1 MKVSY
6 NWLKE
11 YIDLKLNPEDLA
23 DRLTMAGIEVKS
35 IDQKGADHIFEAE
48 ITSNRP
54 DWLSVYGVAR
64 EVHAITGARLKSIK
78 VNLSKE
84 SNSLKPSASI
94 DDKKGCLRYTARVIE
109 DVRTGL
115 SPKWL
120 TDKIESAGIRPV
132 NNVVDITNFCL
143 IESGQP
149 LHAFDYDK
157 IVSQLAGSL
166 VSQLNAKPRI
176 VVRRARKDEEITTID
191 GIRRK
196 LDESILV
203 IAADIAEQTGKP
215 IAIAGIMGGKD
226 TEVTFSTKRVL
237 LESAYFD
244 PPAIRAAAKKLGV
257 STESSYRFERG
268 VDPSGVL
275 SASNRAAALIRDLAK
290 ARAVSKA
297 LDAGTGAVKRRKITL
312 RISRANK
319 ILGMKVTAS
328 KCASIL
334 KGLGL
339 KVNKKGKD
347 SLEVLVPSFRADLKE
362 EADLIE
368 EIARIYGYDKVPE
381 TLTKISVWGK
391 GSQKS
396 AERITEETIRETLMG
411 MGLNEVISHALISK
425 SNIINKIMNAGDD
438 KLPKVR
444 NPLSSESEA
453 LRPSSLCGIMDVLAR
468 NINRKTA
475 DMRIFEL
482 GKAYFCGDDGA
493 ASEKSVLAIALCGI
507 KAKDWRNKA
516 MLDIFDLKGII
527 EALLE
532 KLGISGYGFEAKTS
546 PLLAPSASAS
556 IKVDGGDIGI
566 LGKLGKPV
574 LDGYDIKIPIFI
586 SEMDLGPI
594 YARAKLGRKFAG
606 LPKYPSVARDISLI
620 VDDKVSNSEIAGLI
634 KTACG
639 DLAIS
644 VEPFDLYRG
653 EQIPK
658 GSKSILYSVEYRA
671 SDRTLTDEEVNSLDK
686 KVRETLAVSFNAKIR

>member
-11 YIDLKLNPEDLA
+11 YISFKLDPEDLA
-23 DRLTMAGIEVKS
+23 ERLTMAGIEVKS
-35 IDQKGADHIFEAE
+35 IEQKGADHIFEAE

-54 DWLSVYGVAR
+54 DWLSVYGIAR
-64 EVHAITGARLKSIK
+64 EIRAITGERLKPIK

-84 SNSLKPSASI
+84 SDSLKPSASI

-157 IVSQLAGSL
+157 LKGG
-166 VSQLNAKPRI
+166 RI
-176 VVRRARKDEEITTID
+176 IVRRAKKGEEIITID
-191 GIRRK
+191 GVKRG
-196 LDESILV
+196 LDETILV
-203 IAADIAEQTGKP
+203 IADAVRP
-215 IAIAGIMGGKD
+215 VAIAGVMGGED

-275 SASNRAAALIRDLAK
+275 SASTRAAALIRDLAK

-297 LDAGTGAVKRRKITL
+297 LDAGTGNVKRSKIIL
-312 RISRANK
+312 RVSRANK
-319 ILGMKVTAS
+319 ILGMKVTPL

-339 KVNKKGKD
+339 KVIKKGKD
-347 SLEVLVPSFRADLKE
+347 SLEVLVPSFRADLRE

-396 AERITEETIRETLMG
+396 AERITEETIRETLTG
-411 MGLNEVISHALISK
+411 MGLNEVISHALMSK
-425 SNIINKIMNAGDD
+425 RNIINKIMNAGDD
-438 KLPKVR
+438 KLLKVQ
-444 NPLSSESEA
+444 NQLSSESEA
-453 LRPSSLCGIMDVLAR
+453 LRPSALCGMMDVLAR

-507 KAKDWRNKA
+507 KAKDWRNKTT
-516 MLDIFDLKGII
+516 LDIFDLKGTI
-527 EALLE
+527 EALFE
-532 KLGISGYGFEAKTS
+532 KLGISGYGFEAKAS

-566 LGKLGKPV
+566 LGKLGKSV

-586 SEMDLGPI
+586 SEMDLGPV

-644 VEPFDLYRG
+644 VEPLDLYRG

-686 KVRETLAVSFNAKIR
+686 KVRDTLAGRFNAKIR

>member
-6 NWLKE
+6 SWLKE
-11 YIDLKLNPEDLA
+11 YISFKLNPEDLA
-23 DRLTMAGIEVKS
+23 ERLTMAGIEVKS
-35 IDQKGADHIFEAE
+35 IEQKGADHIFEAE

-54 DWLSVYGVAR
+54 DWLSVYGIAR
-64 EVHAITGARLKSIK
+64 EIRAITGARLKPIK

-84 SNSLKPSASI
+84 SDSLKPSASI

-109 DVRTGL
+109 DVRIGL

-157 IVSQLAGSL
+157 IVSQL
-166 VSQLNAKPRI
+166 NAKPCI

-297 LDAGTGAVKRRKITL
+297 LDAGTGNVKRRKITL
-312 RISRANK
+312 RISRTNK
-319 ILGMKVTAS
+319 ILGVKVTAL

-339 KVNKKGKD
+339 KVKKKGKD
-347 SLEVLVPSFRADLKE
+347 SLEVLAPSFRADLKE

-396 AERITEETIRETLMG
+396 AERITEETIRETLTG

-425 SNIINKIMNAGDD
+425 SNIINKIMNTVDD
-438 KLPKVR
+438 KLLKVQ

-453 LRPSSLCGIMDVLAR
+453 LRPSALCGMMDVLAR
-468 NINRKTA
+468 NINRKAA

-482 GKAYFCGDDGA
+482 GKSYFCGDDGV

-507 KAKDWRNKA
+507 KAKDWRNKTT
-516 MLDIFDLKGII
+516 LDIFDLKGTI
-527 EALLE
+527 EALFE
-532 KLGISGYGFEAKTS
+532 KLGISGYGFEAKAS

-566 LGKLGKPV
+566 LGKLGKSV

-644 VEPFDLYRG
+644 VEPFDLYHG

-686 KVRETLAVSFNAKIR
+686 KVRETLAGRFNAKIR